1 MDKNGEIST
10 DHIFDTY
17 NNNKKVDK
25 MLPIYSMKT

>member
-1 MDKNGEIST
+1 MGKNGEISWAT

-25 MLPIYSMKT
+25 NVAYL